1 MVRAIILVAFGGA
14 TGSVF
19 RYLTSIVMNKYFNAI
34 FPIATFTANFLGC
47 FIIGLLL
54 GIFEKQQVTNNDLK
68 FLLVTGFCGGYTT
81 FSTFASENVN
91 LFSSNNS
98 TTAFVYMAA
107 SLLASLFAVWVGLQ
121 LTK

>member
-91 LFSSNNS
+91 LFNSNNS
-98 TTAFVYMAA
+98 TTAFIYIAT

>member
-1 MVRAIILVAFGGA
+1 MVRAIIFVALGGA

-19 RYLTSIVMNKYFNAI
+19 RYLTSLVMNKYFNAI

-54 GIFEKQQVTNNDLK
+54 GVFEKQQIANNDLK

-81 FSTFASENVN
+81 FSTFAYENVS
-91 LFSSNNS
+91 LFNSNNS
-98 TTAFVYMAA
+98 ATAFVYIAA
-107 SLLASLFAVWVGLQ
+107 SLLVSLFAVWVGLQ

>member
-19 RYLTSIVMNKYFNAI
+19 RYLTSLVMNKYFNAI

-54 GIFEKQQVTNNDLK
+54 GVFEKQQIANNDLK

-81 FSTFASENVN
+81 FSTFAYENVS
-91 LFSSNNS
+91 LFNSNNS
-98 TTAFVYMAA
+98 ATAFVYIAA
-107 SLLASLFAVWVGLQ
+107 SLLTSLFAVWVGLQ

>member
-1 MVRAIILVAFGGA
+1 MVRAIILVALGGA

-54 GIFEKQQVTNNDLK
+54 GVFEKQQMTNNDLK

-81 FSTFASENVN
+81 FSTFAYENVS
-91 LFSSNNS
+91 LFNSNNS
-98 TTAFVYMAA
+98 TTAFIYIAA
-107 SLLASLFAVWVGLQ
+107 SLLTSLFAVWVGLQ

>member
-91 LFSSNNS
+91 LFNSNNS

>member
-1 MVRAIILVAFGGA
+1 MVRALVLVALGGA

-19 RYLTSIVMNKYFNAI
+19 RYFTSVVMNKYFSSH
-34 FPIATFTANFLGC
+34 FPIATFITNVLGC

-54 GIFEKQQVTNNDLK
+54 GIFEKQQAANTELK
-68 FLLVTGFCGGYTT
+68 NLLITGFCGGYTT

-98 TTAFVYMAA
+98 STAFAYIAA
-107 SLLASLFAVWVGLQ
+107 SLLAGLFAVWMGLT